1 MYDNELKAYFMFSI
15 LINHPWAKFTTM
27 YENTIVSYFLLS
39 YTSGDVFYDVLLNL
53 EKEDFLEYKK
63 SGFYES

>member
-1 MYDNELKAYFMFSI
+1 MYENELKAHFMSSI
-15 LINHPWAKFTTM
+15 LINQPWAKYTTM
-27 YENTIVSYFLLS
+27 YENTIVSYLLLS
-39 YTSGDVFYDVLLNL
+39 YTSEEVFYDVLLNL